1 MVRPCSCPL
10 SAGKLAGGAQRKEHA
25 MAEKLRS
32 VIAVIGVNIGKNSF
46 HVEMA

>member
-1 MVRPCSCPL
+1 
-10 SAGKLAGGAQRKEHA
+10 
-25 MAEKLRS
+25 MAEKRRS

>member
-1 MVRPCSCPL
+1 
-10 SAGKLAGGAQRKEHA
+10 